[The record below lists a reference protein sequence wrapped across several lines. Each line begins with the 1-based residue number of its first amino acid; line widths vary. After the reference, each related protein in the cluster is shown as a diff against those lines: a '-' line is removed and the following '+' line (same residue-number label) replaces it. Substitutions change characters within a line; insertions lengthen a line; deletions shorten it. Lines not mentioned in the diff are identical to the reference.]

1 MTTPSKTAL
10 NTVVRQLSFA
20 TSVAAALSISACG
33 PQQQRAGSRV
43 CTDASGKRIP
53 DQNCRRTGGI
63 GGAALWYYGG
73 AALARS
79 NYGEK
84 VSGGSHTAPRGGFG
98 ASARGSSGG

>member
-1 MTTPSKTAL
+1 MTTPL

-33 PQQQRAGSRV
+33 PQSYRNNDRV

-53 DQNCRRTGGI
+53 DSNCRRSGGRA
-63 GGAALWYYGG
+63 GGGYWYYGG
-73 AALARS
+73 TGARAR
-79 NYGEK
+79 NGETVK
-84 VSGGSHTAPRGGFG
+84 GGSFTAPARGGFG

>member
-1 MTTPSKTAL
+1 MTTPL

-33 PQQQRAGSRV
+33 PQRQQVTSRV
-43 CTDASGKRIP
+43 CTDASGARIP
-53 DQNCRRTGGI
+53 DQNCRRTGGGG
-63 GGAALWYYGG
+63 GGAFWYYGNR
-73 AALARS
+73 ATARS

-84 VSGGSHTAPRGGFG
+84 VTGGSHTAPRGGFG